1 VKVWAAV
8 AVALLAAGWFG
19 FQYAYR
25 TGRDAGSAAVRADWS
40 ADIAKSEKAAREAL
54 AAAHEAYRADIARR
68 EGVERDLQAKLGSAD
83 RRGRDLAERLRSQ
96 ACPLPGA
103 GHDTAPVPD
112 GATGE
117 PSDAGAVGA
126 ALADHL
132 AACERDATQLA
143 ELQDW
148 VR

>member
-19 FQYAYR
+19 FSYAYR

-54 AAAHEAYRADIARR
+54 VAAHEAYRADIARR
-68 EGVERDLQAKLGSAD
+68 EGVERDLQAKLGAAD
-83 RRGRDLAERLRSQ
+83 RRGRDLAGRLRTQ

-103 GHDTAPVPD
+103 THDTAPVPD
-112 GATGE
+112 GASGE
-117 PSDAGAVGA
+117 SSDAGEVGE

-132 AACERDATQLA
+132 AACERDATRFA

-148 VR
+148 MR

>member
-19 FQYAYR
+19 FSYAYR

-54 AAAHEAYRADIARR
+54 AAAHEAYKADIARR
-68 EGVERDLQAKLGSAD
+68 EGVERDLQAKLGAAD
-83 RRGRDLAERLRSQ
+83 RRGRDLAGRLRSQ

-103 GHDTAPVPD
+103 ATPVPD
-112 GATGE
+112 GAAGESGDTGE
-117 PSDAGAVGA
+117 VDA
-126 ALADHL
+126 ALAAHL
-132 AACERDATQLA
+132 AACERDAERLGG
-143 ELQDW
+143 LQRW
-148 VR
+148 LE

>member
-1 VKVWAAV
+1 MKVWAAV

-54 AAAHEAYRADIARR
+54 AADHEAYKADIARR
-68 EGVERDLQAKLGSAD
+68 EGVERDLQAKLGAAD
-83 RRGRDLAERLRSQ
+83 RRGRDLAGRLRSQ
-96 ACPLPGA
+96 ACPLPG
-103 GHDTAPVPD
+103 HDTAPVPD
-112 GATGE
+112 GAAGE
-117 PSDAGAVGA
+117 SSDAGEVGA
-126 ALADHL
+126 ALASHL
-132 AACERDATQLA
+132 AACERDATRFA

-148 VR
+148 IR

>member
-19 FQYAYR
+19 FSYAYR
-25 TGRDAGSAAVRADWS
+25 AGRDAGSAAVRADWS

-54 AAAHEAYRADIARR
+54 AAAHAAYRADIARR
-68 EGVERDLQAKLGSAD
+68 EGVERDLQAKLGAAD
-83 RRGRDLAERLRSQ
+83 RRGRDLAGRLRSQ

-103 GHDTAPVPD
+103 GHDTAAGVD

-117 PSDAGAVGA
+117 SSDAGEVGE
-126 ALADHL
+126 ALASHF
-132 AACERDATQLA
+132 AACERDATRFA

>member
-19 FQYAYR
+19 FSYAYR

-40 ADIAKSEKAAREAL
+40 AAIAKSEKAAREAL

-68 EGVERDLQAKLGSAD
+68 EGVERDLQAKLGAAD
-83 RRGRDLAERLRSQ
+83 RRGRDLAGRLRTQ

-103 GHDTAPVPD
+103 AHDTAPVPD
-112 GATGE
+112 GASGE
-117 PSDAGAVGA
+117 SSDAGEVGK
-126 ALADHL
+126 ALASHL
-132 AACERDATQLA
+132 AACERDATRLA

-148 VR
+148 LR

>member
-25 TGRDAGSAAVRADWS
+25 TGRDAGSAAVMADWS

-54 AAAHEAYRADIARR
+54 LAAHEAYRADIARR
-68 EGVERDLQAKLGSAD
+68 EGVERDLQAKLGAAD
-83 RRGRDLAERLRSQ
+83 RRGRDLAGRLRSQ

-103 GHDTAPVPD
+103 AHDTAAVPD
-112 GATGE
+112 GASGE
-117 PSDAGAVGA
+117 SSDAGEVGA
-126 ALADHL
+126 ALAAHL
-132 AACERDATQLA
+132 AACERDAERLGG
-143 ELQDW
+143 LQRW
-148 VR
+148 LE

>member
-25 TGRDAGSAAVRADWS
+25 TGRDAGSAAVRANWS

-54 AAAHEAYRADIARR
+54 LAAHEAYRADIARR
-68 EGVERDLQAKLGSAD
+68 EGVERDLQAKLGAAD
-83 RRGRDLAERLRSQ
+83 RRGRDLAGRLRSQ
-96 ACPLPGA
+96 ACPGA
-103 GHDTAPVPD
+103 AHDTAPVPD
-112 GATGE
+112 GAAGE
-117 PSDAGAVGA
+117 SSDAGEVGE
-126 ALADHL
+126 ALASHL
-132 AACERDATQLA
+132 AACERDATRFA

-148 VR
+148 MR

>member
-19 FQYAYR
+19 FSYAYR

-54 AAAHEAYRADIARR
+54 VAAQAAYRADIARR

-83 RRGRDLAERLRSQ
+83 RRGRDLAGRLRTQ

-103 GHDTAPVPD
+103 SHDTAAVPD

-117 PSDAGAVGA
+117 SSDAGEVEA

-132 AACERDATQLA
+132 AACERDAERLGG
-143 ELQDW
+143 LQRW
-148 VR
+148 LE

>member
-1 VKVWAAV
+1 MKVWAAV